1 MVQPA
6 SLRTWAVTTGTDPL
20 DVIAPQRSW
29 RLTAVLYGDAEWSMA
44 LGEWRND
51 DDGNWRPVLAQR
63 WNGWQGSKGN
73 PVSTGHNTWFVLPDD
88 TYPLYLASRF
98 HPNPSAPAR
107 V

>member
-1 MVQPA
+1 MSKNCPA
-6 SLRTWAVTTGTDPL
+6 NTGTDPL

-73 PVSTGHNTWFVLPDD
+73 PVSTGHSTLVRTARRYLPAL
-88 TYPLYLASRF
+88 PGQSL